1 MLYAKILSIF
11 FILISCLNAKE
22 YIVFGASL
30 PANGIMKEWG
40 EGVISGTESYFRY
53 INETKTLPDKHL
65 SFIYYDDKY
74 EPDLTLKNTKI
85 LLNKNV
91 FALLGFV
98 GTPTVKNILS
108 TVEDTQIPFI
118 APFTGAM
125 FLRNEYQNTNIIN
138 LRPNYK
144 QEIESIVNYL
154 HIQKGITEF
163 AVFYQNDDYGHEG
176 YTSLLEILDRYKLSL
191 IAEGTYK
198 RNTLSINHA
207 FNEIQS
213 TSPKAVIMIGAH
225 RANSLFIQKAK
236 TDVHFKNTIFA
247 TVSFG
252 DANAMVKH
260 IGNTS
265 DNIIF
270 SQVVPS
276 YDDTSL
282 PIIREYREIYSKYYP
297 NKEYSFISLE
307 AFISAKIV
315 TNTILSIEGDITK
328 TKFIKTLKNLDM
340 DLGGIR
346 TKYHNYQLLNK
357 VYLFEY
363 KNGYFNEIYQ

>member
-1 MLYAKILSIF
+1 LLYLKLFFLSIF
-11 FILISCLNAKE
+11 FIIPLNARE
-22 YIVFGASL
+22 YIVFGSSL
-30 PANGIMKEWG
+30 PVNGIMKEWG
-40 EGVISGTESYFRY
+40 DSVISGTDSYFRY
-53 INETKTLPDKHL
+53 INDTNSLPDKHL

-74 EPDLTLKNTKI
+74 EPDLALKNTKT

-98 GTPTVKNILS
+98 GTPTVKSILPFVDDS
-108 TVEDTQIPFI
+108 KIPFV

-125 FLRNEYQNTNIIN
+125 FLRNTYNKNIIN

-144 QEIESIVNYL
+144 QEINTIINYL
-154 HIQKGITEF
+154 YKQKNITEF

-176 YTSLLEILDRYKLSL
+176 YTSLLEILDENKLSL

-198 RNTLSINHA
+198 RNTLSLNHA
-207 FNEIQS
+207 FNEIKSANPQ
-213 TSPKAVIMIGAH
+213 AVIMIGAH

-236 TDVHFKNTIFA
+236 SDENFKDTIFA

-252 DANAMVKH
+252 DANAMIKH
-260 IGNTS
+260 IGDIS

-282 PIIREYREIYSKYYP
+282 PIIKEYREIYSKYYP
-297 NKEYSFISLE
+297 QKEYSFISLE

-315 TNTILSIEGDITK
+315 VNTLFDIEGDLTK
-328 TKFIKTLKNLDM
+328 DKFIKTLTKFDK
-340 DLGGIR
+340 DIGGINA
-346 TKYHNYQLLNK
+346 KYENKQLLNK

-363 KNGYFNEIYQ
+363 KNGSFNEIE

>member
-1 MLYAKILSIF
+1 MFYVKLILLSLL
-11 FILISCLNAKE
+11 FIIPVSARE
-22 YIVFGASL
+22 YIVFGSSL
-30 PANGIMKEWG
+30 PVNGIMKEWG
-40 EGVISGTESYFRY
+40 DSVISGTDSYFRY
-53 INETKTLPDKHL
+53 VNETNTLPNKHL
-65 SFIYYDDKY
+65 SFIHYDDKY
-74 EPDLTLKNTKI
+74 EPDLALKNTKT
-85 LLNKNV
+85 LLNKDV

-98 GTPTVKNILS
+98 GTPTVKSILPLVHDS
-108 TVEDTQIPFI
+108 KIPFI

-125 FLRNEYQNTNIIN
+125 FLRNTYNNNIIN

-144 QEIESIVNYL
+144 QEIKTIVDYL
-154 HIQKGITEF
+154 YKQKNITEF
-163 AVFYQNDDYGHEG
+163 TVFYQNDDYGHEG
-176 YTSLLEILDRYKLSL
+176 YTSLLEILDKYKLSL
-191 IAEGTYK
+191 MAEGTYK

-207 FNEIQS
+207 FNEIKLAK
-213 TSPKAVIMIGAH
+213 PKAVIMIGAH

-236 TDVHFKNTIFA
+236 GDDSFKDTIFA

-252 DANAMVKH
+252 DANAMIKQ
-260 IGNTS
+260 IGQIS

-297 NKEYSFISLE
+297 DKEYSFISLE

-315 TNTILSIEGDITK
+315 VNTLFDIEGSLTK
-328 TKFIKTLKNLDM
+328 DKFINNLKKFDK
-340 DLGGIR
+340 DIGGINA
-346 TKYHNYQLLNK
+346 KYYNYQLLNK

-363 KNGYFNEIYQ
+363 KNGYFNEIQ